1 MVILTFRK
9 EHKSGVTNDA
19 FFFEVRLQSNLH
31 FKNHFLSKC
40 IHHIIL
46 INIEIERI
54 GKKRNVNLLSN
65 KIDSHGIR
73 QI

>member
-1 MVILTFRK
+1 MVILAFRK

-40 IHHIIL
+40 IYHIIL
-46 INIEIERI
+46 SNIEIERM
-54 GKKRNVNLLSN
+54 V
-65 KIDSHGIR
+65 
-73 QI
+73 